1 MFGRVKSLEAI
12 LATAQKK
19 SLHRTLGAFQLTL
32 HVFAEEAY

>member
-19 SLHRTLGAFQLTL
+19 SLHRTLCALRIRVHMFAVVAF
-32 HVFAEEAY
+32 

>member
-19 SLHRTLGAFQLTL
+19 SLHRTLGAFQLSL
-32 HVFAEEAY
+32 HAFTAEAI

>member
-19 SLHRTLGAFQLTL
+19 SLHRTPGEFQLTMR
-32 HVFAEEAY
+32 VFAVEAF